1 MNYSTITG
9 QTGLEPSSC
18 KRQRLSYDVSSSD
31 FGSESLTD
39 QDSPDIWSYQPLY
52 DEVDLE
58 VALRERL
65 LSTIEGRIQWATLLL
80 NSLESHQETEAPL
93 PATEV
98 DEFQEAALDALEAL
112 EVPSSIIFETATL
125 EEPETS
131 PRSFSPLVSAPPPP
145 PPPQRASKTRAS
157 RVPKLS
163 QPKKLLYIRLSSG
176 DTEANQLAILACPT
190 CSRTQFTTLQG
201 LLNHARLA
209 HGIEWASHDAC
220 ITACAV
226 PVTPDDD
233 AYKTYQQEGLEVPW
247 GGNVVG
253 LRRLFERA
261 VGVEGQFVSP
271 PDAEF
276 TPQDAATVPSTLL
289 SRTLGLHADSPSL
302 APFLGRAPRRRCIH
316 VHNEERDV
324 DIISI
329 DEHPSQQATMPSVS
343 TERRRPQ
350 FRMNYL
356 HRSVARPELDRTIE
370 LETNATAKTEAADA
384 AGFLPNTLASRFHI
398 TARVRVEDRSLY
410 LTKDRQTKLDSPHQY
425 RWMIAVTAPSYALP
439 LASYLTR
446 VTVFP
451 PAVVSPVPLTVDKQ
465 PFAVIGTANGPFL
478 AKVFL
483 EWIGGGK
490 LEIEHWVD
498 LDPSKSAT
506 SVLGSD
512 EMIDVEVD
520 RNVTLLSVSNGAP
533 PPLPSLDRQLGPDS
547 FTAHPGLPGGQASIG
562 PNEFHPEVLT
572 SKGADDGERSACASY
587 PDVFNVYLLSD
598 VKPRSNIRVPYK
610 LVPSPGHLLA
620 LMPGKRKAIEVRQK
634 LLIFDASID
643 REIKWARARTLH
655 GLYAECAATTSVIL
669 AYSTD
674 SMPLI
679 EVKKKAKEKE
689 GTPVVGE
696 FPCPVCGIKKRL
708 HPGYEAKLEDGAHE
722 WTCLVVPRRDQEHL
736 GKFSLV
742 DSSVAFAPRGELER
756 VLYGPRSPA
765 SSENVMQG
773 SNVAPYMFPAF
784 RCSPR
789 DLITLSPPE
798 LILAIQKSVGEIRL
812 SHFPCEYS
820 SSGFLASKEVV
831 EQHLAP
837 SALLAAVLKPFIS
850 ALIRP
855 ALDVAKRDLLVVTST
870 NASANTRKGS
880 RPARTKKVPFVL
892 TPSHILRGLQS
903 GFIPP
908 QAGADAQDSRGTTTQ
923 QALALCF
930 ARVGLPHGFGHQ
942 RSLGGESPDI
952 ERVTEA
958 TPIKEEPH

>member
-1 MNYSTITG
+1 MNYSTTTG
-9 QTGLEPSSC
+9 QTGLEPSSR

-39 QDSPDIWSYQPLY
+39 RDSPDIRTYQPLY

-80 NSLESHQETEAPL
+80 NSLESHDETEASL

-112 EVPSSIIFETATL
+112 EVPLSIIFETATP
-125 EEPETS
+125 EEPETT
-131 PRSFSPLVSAPPPP
+131 PRSFSPLVSGLPP
-145 PPPQRASKTRAS
+145 PPPQRTSKTRAS

-176 DTEANQLAILACPT
+176 ATEANQLAILACPT

-233 AYKTYQQEGLEVPW
+233 VCKTYQQEGLEVPW

-261 VGVEGQFVSP
+261 VGVEGHFVSP
-271 PDAEF
+271 PDADQLQVD
-276 TPQDAATVPSTLL
+276 PQAATTIPSTLL

-316 VHNEERDV
+316 VHDEEQDV

-329 DEHPSQQATMPSVS
+329 DGQQTTMPPNGM
-343 TERRRPQ
+343 ERRRPQ
-350 FRMNYL
+350 FHMNYP
-356 HRSVARPELDRTIE
+356 HRNAARPELDRTIE
-370 LETNATAKTEAADA
+370 LETNATAKTEATDV

-410 LTKDRQTKLDSPHQY
+410 LTKDRQMKLDSPHQY

-451 PAVVSPVPLTVDKQ
+451 PTTVSPVPLTVDKQ
-465 PFAVIGTANGPFL
+465 PFAVIGTANDPFL

-512 EMIDVEVD
+512 EMVDVEVD
-520 RNVTLLSVSNGAP
+520 RNVTLLPVPNGAP

-547 FTAHPGLPGGQASIG
+547 FTAHPGLPGSRASIG
-562 PNEFHPEVLT
+562 PNEFPYEQIL
-572 SKGADDGERSACASY
+572 RS
-587 PDVFNVYLLSD
+587 LLPRAPMTAKD

-610 LVPSPGHLLA
+610 LVPSSSHLLA
-620 LMPGKRKAIEVRQK
+620 LMPGKRKAIE
-634 LLIFDASID
+634 
-643 REIKWARARTLH
+643 WARARTLH
-655 GLYAECAATTSVIL
+655 ALYVEHAAVTSSSHIPLTVGDVYAWLEDTSLFPRPTSL
-669 AYSTD
+669 A
-674 SMPLI
+674 MPLI

-696 FPCPVCGIKKRL
+696 LPCPVCGIKKRL
-708 HPGYEAKLEDGAHE
+708 HPGYEAKLEEGTYE
-722 WTCLVVPRRDQEHL
+722 WTCLVVAARDQKHL
-736 GKFSLV
+736 GKFPLV
-742 DSSVAFAPRGELER
+742 DSSVVFAPRGELER
-756 VLYGPRSPA
+756 ALYGPRSPA
-765 SSENVMQG
+765 GSENVVQG
-773 SNVAPYMFPAF
+773 SNVAPYMLPAF

-798 LILAIQKSVGEIRL
+798 LILAVQKSVEGIHL
-812 SHFPCEYS
+812 SHFPCEYTN
-820 SSGFLASKEVV
+820 SGFLPSKEVL

-837 SALLAAVLKPFIS
+837 SALLAAVLKPLVS

-855 ALDVAKRDLLVVTST
+855 ALDVAKRDLLVVTSA
-870 NASANTRKGS
+870 NASATTRKGS

-908 QAGADAQDSRGTTTQ
+908 QAGADVQDARGTTTQ

-930 ARVGLPHGFGHQ
+930 ASVGLPLGFGHQ
-942 RSLGGESPDI
+942 RSLGRESLDI
-952 ERVTEA
+952 EQVMEA
-958 TPIKEEPH
+958 TPIKEEPK

>member
-18 KRQRLSYDVSSSD
+18 KKQRLSYDVSSSD

-39 QDSPDIWSYQPLY
+39 QDSPDIRSYQPLY

-80 NSLESHQETEAPL
+80 NSLESHEETEAPL

-98 DEFQEAALDALEAL
+98 DEFQQAALDALDAL
-112 EVPSSIIFETATL
+112 EVPSSIIFETATP

-145 PPPQRASKTRAS
+145 PPPQRTSKTRAS

-226 PVTPDDD
+226 PVTPDDN

-276 TPQDAATVPSTLL
+276 TPQDAATIPSTLL

-316 VHNEERDV
+316 VHNEEQDV

-356 HRSVARPELDRTIE
+356 HRSVARPELDGTIE

-562 PNEFHPEVLT
+562 PNEFPHEQIL
-572 SKGADDGERSACASY
+572 RS
-587 PDVFNVYLLSD
+587 LLPRAPMTAKD

-620 LMPGKRKAIEVRQK
+620 LMPGKRKAIE
-634 LLIFDASID
+634 
-643 REIKWARARTLH
+643 WARARTLH
-655 GLYAECAATTSVIL
+655 GLYAECAATTSASSHIPLTVGDVYAWLEDTALFPRPTSL
-669 AYSTD
+669 A
-674 SMPLI
+674 MPLI

-708 HPGYEAKLEDGAHE
+708 HPGYEAKLEEGAHE
-722 WTCLVVPRRDQEHL
+722 WTCLVVPRHDQEHL

-756 VLYGPRSPA
+756 VLYGPRSPTG
-765 SSENVMQG
+765 SENVMQG
-773 SNVAPYMFPAF
+773 SNIAPYMFPAF

-798 LILAIQKSVGEIRL
+798 LILAIQKSAGEIRL

-952 ERVTEA
+952 EPVTEA

>member
-9 QTGLEPSSC
+9 QTGLEPSSR

-39 QDSPDIWSYQPLY
+39 LESPDIRSYQLLY

-80 NSLESHQETEAPL
+80 NSLKSHEETEAPL

-112 EVPSSIIFETATL
+112 EVPSSIIFETAAP

-131 PRSFSPLVSAPPPP
+131 PRSFSPLVSAPSLPPP
-145 PPPQRASKTRAS
+145 LQRASKTRAS

-163 QPKKLLYIRLSSG
+163 QPKKLLYIRLSSD

-226 PVTPDDD
+226 PVAPDDD

-261 VGVEGQFVSP
+261 VGVEGQLVSP

-276 TPQDAATVPSTLL
+276 TPQDAATTPSTLL

-316 VHNEERDV
+316 VHNEEQDV

-329 DEHPSQQATMPSVS
+329 DEHPSQQATMPSV
-343 TERRRPQ
+343 T
-350 FRMNYL
+350 
-356 HRSVARPELDRTIE
+356 RPELDRTIE
-370 LETNATAKTEAADA
+370 LEDKCNKPRPRLQTLPD
-384 AGFLPNTLASRFHI
+384 FLPNTLASRFHI

-483 EWIGGGK
+483 EWIGGGR

-533 PPLPSLDRQLGPDS
+533 PPLPSLDRQLGPIRLLH
-547 FTAHPGLPGGQASIG
+547 TLACLEAKPALG
-562 PNEFHPEVLT
+562 PNEFPH
-572 SKGADDGERSACASY
+572 ERILRS
-587 PDVFNVYLLSD
+587 LLSRVPMTAKD

-620 LMPGKRKAIEVRQK
+620 LMPGKRKAIE
-634 LLIFDASID
+634 
-643 REIKWARARTLH
+643 WARARTLH
-655 GLYAECAATTSVIL
+655 SLYAECAATTSSSSHIPLTVGDVYAWLEDTALFPRPTSL
-669 AYSTD
+669 A
-674 SMPLI
+674 MPLI

-696 FPCPVCGIKKRL
+696 SPCPVCGIKKRL
-708 HPGYEAKLEDGAHE
+708 HPGYEAKLEEGTHE
-722 WTCLVVPRRDQEHL
+722 WTCLVVPRRDQEHF
-736 GKFSLV
+736 GKFFLI

-765 SSENVMQG
+765 SSEDVMQG

-798 LILAIQKSVGEIRL
+798 LILAVQKSVGEICL

-870 NASANTRKGS
+870 NASATTRKGS

-942 RSLGGESPDI
+942 RSLGGDI